1 MITISIKDLIYLT
14 PELLTLFIP
23 GFVFMCVFLWI
34 KSRKLD
40 LSLLIVWSLTISLII
55 RALCAT
61 VHSYIFVGWV
71 CPEPLKILVY
81 VTLGGILPFGIN
93 YIMELKYFKKL
104 LKKTVHKT
112 LNTDILD
119 DLIDYDNPMIMRV
132 YLKSSEYLYI
142 GRFLMREESKTSP
155 YISLIDYGVLNK
167 NTLETIYDSMENEE
181 LSTAVIKLDDIER
194 IEFIYQDNSSLWKDI
209 HPWNSSTK

>member
-1 MITISIKDLIYLT
+1 
-14 PELLTLFIP
+14 
-23 GFVFMCVFLWI
+23 
-34 KSRKLD
+34 
-40 LSLLIVWSLTISLII
+40 
-55 RALCAT
+55 
-61 VHSYIFVGWV
+61 
-71 CPEPLKILVY
+71 
-81 VTLGGILPFGIN
+81 
-93 YIMELKYFKKL
+93 MELKYFKKL

-119 DLIDYDNPMIMRV
+119 DLIDYANPMIMRV
-132 YLKSSEYLYI
+132 YLKSSEFLYI

-167 NTLETIYDSMENEE
+167 YTLETIYDSMENEE